1 MKNLILKLGET
12 LIDAFV
18 LLGFLLVIVLA
29 FVVYKL
35 IPDYKDGLFWA
46 TIVVI
51 FGFGILIFSSFTV
64 YVLMDIR
71 KTLKDIHEKLKD

>member
-35 IPDYKDGLFWA
+35 EADYKDGLFWA

-71 KTLKDIHEKLKD
+71 KTLKDIHEKLRD